1 MQMIVRMFLILVA
14 LCAFATVGVFILS
27 FIARAVIGMH

>member
-14 LCAFATVGVFILS
+14 LCVFAAVGVSLLS
-27 FIARAVIGMH
+27 FIARVVMPH